1 MSDKPVIEKILES
14 VATFQGLP
22 GNAAKVLAMLDDPEF
37 EVSQI
42 EETLRL
48 DPELTANVLRLTNSA
63 YFGFSEKIG
72 SLKQAI
78 VLLGSKK
85 LIQLVMATCMSGL
98 MSQKVKGYDLNKG
111 DLWRHSIAVSVVAEK
126 LVEEIGV
133 AAEPEI
139 FTAALLHDIGKLLLG
154 EHVHDY
160 LEIIDAR
167 VSSEQSFQM
176 IERDVL
182 GTDHAEIGAR
192 ILQNWSFPDNVV
204 SAVRWHHEP
213 DSAPEV
219 NVMTDVV
226 HAANVLC
233 QMIGIGTGREGLQY
247 EPAPGTAKRLGL
259 KAVLLEKLASQA
271 LMWIEELNEIL
282 AVDK

>member
-1 MSDKPVIEKILES
+1 MSEKPIIEKILAS
-14 VATFQGLP
+14 VATFQGMP
-22 GNAAKVLAMLDDPEF
+22 GNAAKVLSMLDDPEF

-78 VLLGSKK
+78 VVLGSKK

-98 MSQKVKGYDLNKG
+98 MNQQVRGYDLGKG

-126 LVEEIGV
+126 LIEEIGV
-133 AAEPEI
+133 PAEPEI

-154 EHVHDY
+154 QHIQNY
-160 LEIIDAR
+160 LEAIDAR
-167 VSSEQSFQM
+167 ITPEKSFQT
-176 IERDVL
+176 IEREVL

-204 SAVRWHHEP
+204 NAVRWHHDP
-213 DSAPEV
+213 DQAPEI
-219 NVMTDVV
+219 NTMTDVV

-233 QMIGIGTGREGLQY
+233 QLIGIGTGREGLHY

-259 KAVLLEKLASQA
+259 RASLLEKLASQA
-271 LMWIEELNEIL
+271 LMWIEELNDIL
-282 AVDK
+282 AVQE

>member
-1 MSDKPVIEKILES
+1 MSENDIIEKILKS
-14 VATFQGLP
+14 VASFEGMP
-22 GNAAKVLAMLDDPEF
+22 GAAAKVLALLDDPEF
-37 EVSQI
+37 EVSRI

-48 DPELTANVLRLTNSA
+48 DPGLTANVLRLTNSA

-78 VLLGSKK
+78 VVLGSKK
-85 LIQLVMATCMSGL
+85 LIQLIMATCMSGL
-98 MSQKVKGYDLNKG
+98 MSKPVEGYALERG

-126 LVEEIGV
+126 LVAVLGIT
-133 AAEPEI
+133 AQPEI

-154 EHVHDY
+154 QHVQDY
-160 LEIIDAR
+160 LERMNAA
-167 VSSEQSFQM
+167 VTSEKSFQTV
-176 IERDVL
+176 ERDVL

-204 SAVRWHHEP
+204 NAVRWHHEP
-213 DSAPEV
+213 DLAPEV
-219 NVMTDVV
+219 SVMTDVV

-233 QMIGIGTGREGLQY
+233 QMIGVGTGREGLQY
-247 EPAPGTAKRLGL
+247 EPAPGTVKRLGL

-282 AVDK
+282 AVEK

>member
-1 MSDKPVIEKILES
+1 MSEKPIIEKILES
-14 VATFQGLP
+14 AATFQGLP
-22 GNAAKVLAMLDDPEF
+22 GNAAKVLSMLDDPEF

-78 VLLGSKK
+78 VVLGSKK

-98 MSQKVKGYDLNKG
+98 MSQNVKGYDLDKG

-126 LVEEIGV
+126 LVEEIGIS
-133 AAEPEI
+133 ADPEI

-154 EHVHDY
+154 QHVEDY
-160 LEIIDAR
+160 IEAINAQ
-167 VSSEQSFQM
+167 VSAEKSFQT
-176 IERDVL
+176 IERDVF

-204 SAVRWHHEP
+204 NAVRWHHEP
-213 DSAPEV
+213 DLAPEQ
-219 NVMTDVV
+219 NTMTDVV

-247 EPAPGTAKRLGL
+247 EPAHGTVDRLGL
-259 KAVLLEKLASQA
+259 NAALLEKLASQT

-282 AVDK
+282 AVQE

>member
-1 MSDKPVIEKILES
+1 MSEKPIIEKILAS
-14 VATFQGLP
+14 VATFQGMP

-63 YFGFSEKIG
+63 YFGLSEKIG

-78 VLLGSKK
+78 VVLGSKK

-98 MSQKVKGYDLNKG
+98 MSQRVKGYNLEKG
-111 DLWRHSIAVSVVAEK
+111 DLWQHSIAVSVVSEK
-126 LVEEIGV
+126 LVEEIGLK
-133 AAEPEI
+133 AEPEI

-154 EHVHDY
+154 EHIADY
-160 LEIIDAR
+160 MQTIFDQVTPEK
-167 VSSEQSFQM
+167 SFM
-176 IERDVL
+176 NIERDVL

-192 ILQNWSFPDNVV
+192 ILRNWSFPDNVV
-204 SAVRWHHEP
+204 TAVRWHHEP
-213 DSAPEV
+213 DQAPEI
-219 NVMTDVV
+219 NTMTDVV

-233 QMIGIGTGREGLQY
+233 QMIGIGTGREGLHY
-247 EPAPGTAKRLGL
+247 EPAPGTVKRLGL
-259 KAVLLEKLASQA
+259 RAALLEKLASRT

-282 AVDK
+282 AVQE

>member
-1 MSDKPVIEKILES
+1 MSDKPIIETILAS
-14 VATFQGLP
+14 VASFEGMP

-63 YFGFSEKIG
+63 YFGLSEKIG

-78 VLLGSKK
+78 VVLGSKK

-98 MSQKVKGYDLNKG
+98 MSQQVEGYDLDKG

-126 LVEEIGV
+126 LIEEIGI
-133 AAEPEI
+133 APEPEI

-154 EHVHDY
+154 QHIHDY
-160 LEIIDAR
+160 QAAIDAR
-167 VSSEQSFQM
+167 VTEEKSFQL

-182 GTDHAEIGAR
+182 GADHAEIGAR
-192 ILQNWSFPDNVV
+192 ILQNWSFPENII

-213 DSAPEV
+213 DLAPEV
-219 NVMTDVV
+219 SVMTDAV

-233 QMIGIGTGREGLQY
+233 QMIGIGSGREGLHY
-247 EPAPGTAKRLGL
+247 EPAPGTVKRLGL
-259 KAVLLEKLASQA
+259 KAILLERLASQA
-271 LMWIEELNEIL
+271 LMWIEELNDIL
-282 AVDK
+282 AVKE

>member
-1 MSDKPVIEKILES
+1 MSEKPIIEKIMES

-22 GNAAKVLAMLDDPEF
+22 GNAAKVLSMLDDPEF

-78 VLLGSKK
+78 VVLGSKK

-98 MSQKVKGYDLNKG
+98 MSQKVKGYELDKG

-133 AAEPEI
+133 TADPEI

-154 EHVHDY
+154 QHVEDY
-160 LEIIDAR
+160 LDAINDQ
-167 VSSEQSFQM
+167 VTGGKSFQT
-176 IERDVL
+176 IERDVF
-182 GTDHAEIGAR
+182 GADHAEIGAR

-204 SAVRWHHEP
+204 QAVRWHHEP
-213 DSAPEV
+213 DLAPEQ
-219 NVMTDVV
+219 NTMTDVV

-247 EPAPGTAKRLGL
+247 EPAQGAVERLGL
-259 KAVLLEKLASQA
+259 NAALLEKLASQT

-282 AVDK
+282 AVQE

>member
-1 MSDKPVIEKILES
+1 MSEKPIIERILES

-22 GNAAKVLAMLDDPEF
+22 GNAAKVLSMLDDPEF

-98 MSQKVKGYDLNKG
+98 MSQKVKGYDLDKG
-111 DLWRHSIAVSVVAEK
+111 DLWRHSIAVSVVSEK
-126 LVEEIGV
+126 LVEEIGIK
-133 AAEPEI
+133 AEPEI

-154 EHVHDY
+154 QHVEDY
-160 LEIIDAR
+160 MDVINAHVTAEK
-167 VSSEQSFQM
+167 SFQA
-176 IERDVL
+176 IERDVF
-182 GTDHAEIGAR
+182 GADHAEIGAR

-204 SAVRWHHEP
+204 NAVRWHHEP
-213 DSAPEV
+213 DLAPEP
-219 NVMTDVV
+219 NSMTDAV

-247 EPAPGTAKRLGL
+247 EPAQGTVERLGL
-259 KAVLLEKLASQA
+259 NAALLEKLASRT

-282 AVDK
+282 AVQE

>member
-1 MSDKPVIEKILES
+1 MSDKSVIEKILRS
-14 VATFQGLP
+14 VETFEGMP

-37 EVSQI
+37 DVSRI

-48 DPELTANVLRLTNSA
+48 DPALTANVLRLTNSA

-78 VLLGSKK
+78 VVLGSKR

-98 MSQKVKGYDLNKG
+98 MSKSIDGYALDKG
-111 DLWRHSIAVSVVAEK
+111 DLWRHSVAVSVVAEK
-126 LVEEIGV
+126 LVEELGV

-154 EHVHDY
+154 QHVREY
-160 LEIIDAR
+160 QEIINAR
-167 VSSEQSFQM
+167 ASSDQSFQE

-182 GTDHAEIGAR
+182 GADHAEIGAR
-192 ILQNWSFPDNVV
+192 ILQNWSFPANVV
-204 SAVRWHHEP
+204 NAVRWHHEP
-213 DSAPEV
+213 DHAPEP
-219 NVMTDVV
+219 NSMTDVV

-247 EPAPGTAKRLGL
+247 EPSPGTVKRLGL
-259 KAVLLEKLASQA
+259 KAILLEKLASQA

-282 AVDK
+282 AVQE

>member
-1 MSDKPVIEKILES
+1 MSEKPIIEKILES

-22 GNAAKVLAMLDDPEF
+22 GNAAKVLSMLDDPEF
-37 EVSQI
+37 DVSQI

-78 VLLGSKK
+78 VVLGSKK

-98 MSQKVKGYDLNKG
+98 MSQEVKGYGLDKG
-111 DLWRHSIAVSVVAEK
+111 DLWRHSIAVSVVSEK
-126 LVEEIGV
+126 LVEEIGIS
-133 AAEPEI
+133 ADPEI

-154 EHVHDY
+154 QHVADY
-160 LEIIDAR
+160 LDTIDAQ
-167 VSSEQSFQM
+167 VSAEKSFQA
-176 IERDVL
+176 IERDVF

-204 SAVRWHHEP
+204 NAVRWHHEP
-213 DSAPEV
+213 DLAPEQ
-219 NVMTDVV
+219 NTMTDVV

-233 QMIGIGTGREGLQY
+233 QMIGIGTGREGLLY
-247 EPAPGTAKRLGL
+247 EPAQGTVKRLGL
-259 KAVLLEKLASQA
+259 TAVLLEKLASQT

-282 AVDK
+282 AVQE

>member
-1 MSDKPVIEKILES
+1 MSEKPIIEKILAS

-22 GNAAKVLAMLDDPEF
+22 GNAAKVLSMLDDPEF

-78 VLLGSKK
+78 VVLGSKK

-98 MSQKVKGYDLNKG
+98 MSQKVQGYDLDKG
-111 DLWRHSIAVSVVAEK
+111 ELWRHSIAVSVVSEK
-126 LVEEIGV
+126 LVEEIGIN
-133 AAEPEI
+133 ADPEI

-154 EHVHDY
+154 QHVEDY
-160 LEIIDAR
+160 MDAINAH
-167 VSSEQSFQM
+167 VTAEKSFQT
-176 IERDVL
+176 IERDVF
-182 GTDHAEIGAR
+182 GADHAEIGAR

-204 SAVRWHHEP
+204 NAVRWHHEP
-213 DSAPEV
+213 DLAPEP
-219 NVMTDVV
+219 NSMTDVV

-247 EPAPGTAKRLGL
+247 EPAQGTVKRLGL
-259 KAVLLEKLASQA
+259 NAALLEKLASQT

-282 AVDK
+282 AVQE

>member
-1 MSDKPVIEKILES
+1 MSEKPIIEKILES

-22 GNAAKVLAMLDDPEF
+22 GNAAKVLSMLDDPEF

-78 VLLGSKK
+78 VVLGSKK

-98 MSQKVKGYDLNKG
+98 MSQKVKGYDLDKG
-111 DLWRHSIAVSVVAEK
+111 DLWRHSIAVSVVSEK
-126 LVEEIGV
+126 LVEEIGIK
-133 AAEPEI
+133 AEPEI

-154 EHVHDY
+154 QHVADY
-160 LEIIDAR
+160 MDAISAH
-167 VSSEQSFQM
+167 VTAEKSFQA

-182 GTDHAEIGAR
+182 GADHAEIGAR
-192 ILQNWSFPDNVV
+192 ILQNWSFPNNVV
-204 SAVRWHHEP
+204 NAVRWHHEP
-213 DSAPEV
+213 DLAPEP
-219 NVMTDVV
+219 NNMTDVV

-247 EPAPGTAKRLGL
+247 EPAQGTVKRLGL
-259 KAVLLEKLASQA
+259 NAALLEKLASQT

-282 AVDK
+282 AVQE

>member
-1 MSDKPVIEKILES
+1 MSDKPIIEKVLDS
-14 VATFQGLP
+14 VASFQGMP
-22 GNAAKVLAMLDDPEF
+22 GNAARVLVMLDDPEF

-78 VLLGSKK
+78 VVLGSKK

-98 MSQKVKGYDLNKG
+98 MSQDVAGYDLEKG

-126 LVEEIGV
+126 LIEEIGIK
-133 AAEPEI
+133 AEPEF

-154 EHVHDY
+154 RHVADY
-160 LEIIDAR
+160 LEVINAR
-167 VSSEQSFQM
+167 VTPERSFQT

-192 ILQNWSFPDNVV
+192 ILQNWSFPSNVV
-204 SAVRWHHEP
+204 NAVRWHHEP
-213 DSAPEV
+213 DRAPEIS
-219 NVMTDVV
+219 VMTDVV

-233 QMIGIGTGREGLQY
+233 QMIGIGIGREGLHY
-247 EPAPGTAKRLGL
+247 EPAPGTAQRLGL
-259 KAVLLEKLASQA
+259 KAIMLEKLASRT
-271 LMWIEELNEIL
+271 LMWIDELNEIL
-282 AVDK
+282 AVR